1 VREAA
6 ARTVMRQVVLGQRRH
21 LVPGTALLVVHQV
34 CESLVPILIG
44 AVIDRAIGTGDPAAL
59 VRWLVALVVL
69 FAVLS
74 IAWFTNAVA
83 TERACQGAEHDTRL
97 RLVDRVLAATGG
109 VERRFKVGKLVS
121 IANTDAEEVGRLGDH
136 LPGAVGAG
144 AAVVVA
150 LSFFFAVDARLGL
163 LILAG
168 LPAVLTVEKLMAD
181 RLVDRWADEQEES
194 SEAAAVATDL
204 MAGLRVLKGLGAERA
219 AAGRYR
225 RASRESLGA
234 TLRAASAEAMAN
246 TVGTAVHGGFLAL
259 VALIAGRMAAG
270 GSITIGEFV
279 AAVGL
284 TQFLITPLETLGGA
298 ITSLAEARASANR
311 VAKVLETP
319 PAVADGW
326 RRLAAS
332 SGDTPEPPGASSGDT
347 PEPPGVT
354 GRLVLRGVSR
364 GKLRHLDLTA
374 APGDLIGLA
383 VPNPD
388 VARELVACLARE
400 VDPAS
405 GTLEIDGVP
414 FEDLELD
421 SLRRTVV
428 VSTHDA
434 TLFEG
439 TLADNVVP
447 HGEGPVPM
455 KVALESAGAAPVAES
470 LPAGAA
476 TDLGQ
481 RGRFL
486 SGGQAQRVALARA
499 LAADAPVLVL
509 HDPTT
514 AVDSVT
520 EQQVADGL
528 RRLRDGRT
536 TLVITTSPALLAA
549 CTRVVL
555 VGRKGS
561 RIYGTHAMLVAEE
574 AEYRRAVLA

>member
-1 VREAA
+1 MRQAA
-6 ARTVMRQVVLGQRRH
+6 ARTVMRQAVLGQRRH

-34 CESLVPILIG
+34 CESIVPIVIG
-44 AVIDRAIGTGDPAAL
+44 AVIDRAIGTGDTGAL
-59 VRWLVALVVL
+59 IRWLVALGVL
-69 FAVLS
+69 FALLS
-74 IAWFTNAVA
+74 AAWFTNAVS

-97 RLVDRVLAATGG
+97 RLVSRVLAASGG

-121 IANTDAEEVGRLGDH
+121 IANTDAAEVGRLGDH
-136 LPGAVGAG
+136 VPGAIG
-144 AAVVVA
+144 AAAAVMVA
-150 LSFFFAVDARLGL
+150 LGFLLAVDARLGL

-168 LPAVLTVEKLMAD
+168 LPAVLAVEKLMAD

-204 MAGLRVLKGLGAERA
+204 MAGLRVLKGLGAEQA

-225 RASRESLGA
+225 RASRKSLGA
-234 TLRAASAEAMAN
+234 TLQAASAEAMAN
-246 TVGTAVHGGFLAL
+246 TVGMAVHGGFLAL

-270 GSITIGEFV
+270 GSITVGEFV
-279 AAVGL
+279 AVVGL
-284 TQFLITPLETLGGA
+284 TQFLIAPLETLGGT

-311 VAKVLETP
+311 VAKVLDTP

-326 RRLAAS
+326 RRLPIS
-332 SGDTPEPPGASSGDT
+332 SGDTPEPPGA
-347 PEPPGVT
+347 VT

-364 GKLRHLDLTA
+364 GRLDHLDLA
-374 APGDLIGLA
+374 AGPGDMIGLA
-383 VPNPD
+383 VPDPD
-388 VARELVACLARE
+388 VAHDLVACLSRE
-400 VDPAS
+400 VDPSA
-405 GTLEIDGVP
+405 GTIEIDGIP

-421 SLRRTVV
+421 SLRRVVV

-447 HGEGPVPM
+447 SGAGAIPM
-455 KVALESAGAAPVAES
+455 DSALEAAGAASVAES
-470 LPAGAA
+470 LPAGPA

-520 EQQVADGL
+520 EQQVAEGL
-528 RRLRDGRT
+528 AGMREGRT

-549 CTRVVL
+549 CTRVVF

-561 RIYGTHAMLVAEE
+561 RLYGTHARLVSEA

>member
-1 VREAA
+1 MRDAA
-6 ARTVMRQVVLGQRRH
+6 ARTVMRQAILGQRRH
-21 LVPGTALLVVHQV
+21 LVPGMALLVTHQV
-34 CESLVPILIG
+34 CESVVPIVIG
-44 AVIDRAIGTGDPAAL
+44 AVIDRAIGTGDTTAL
-59 VRWLVALVVL
+59 VRWLVALAVL

-74 IAWFTNAVA
+74 VAWFTNAVA
-83 TERACQGAEHDTRL
+83 TERVCQGAEHDTRL
-97 RLVDRVLAATGG
+97 RLAARVLTATGG
-109 VERRFKVGKLVS
+109 AERRFKVGKLVS
-121 IANTDAEEVGRLGDH
+121 IANTDAAEVGRLGDH
-136 LPGAVGAG
+136 VPGAIGAG

-150 LSFFFAVDARLGL
+150 LGFLLAVDARLGL

-168 LPAVLTVEKLMAD
+168 LPAVLAVEKLMAD

-204 MAGLRVLKGLGAERA
+204 MAGLRVLKGVGAEQA

-225 RASRESLGA
+225 RASRQSLGA
-234 TLRAASAEAMAN
+234 TLRAASAEAVAN
-246 TVGTAVHGGFLAL
+246 AVGMSVHGGFLAL

-279 AAVGL
+279 AVVGL
-284 TQFLITPLETLGGA
+284 TQFLIAPLETLGGT

-326 RRLAAS
+326 RRLEGPA
-332 SGDTPEPPGASSGDT
+332 
-347 PEPPGVT
+347 T
-354 GRLVLRGVSR
+354 GRLLLRGVSR
-364 GKLRHLDLTA
+364 GKLSHLDLA
-374 APGDLIGLA
+374 AGPGDMIGLA
-383 VPNPD
+383 VPDPD
-388 VARELVACLARE
+388 VVHQLVACLSRE
-400 VDPAS
+400 ADPQA
-405 GTLEIDGVP
+405 GTIEIDGIP

-421 SLRRTVV
+421 SLRRAVV

-447 HGEGPVPM
+447 YGEGAVPLDR
-455 KVALESAGAAPVAES
+455 ALEAAGAASVMES

-481 RGRFL
+481 RGQFL

-528 RRLRDGRT
+528 VGLRAGRT
-536 TLVITTSPALLAA
+536 TLVVTTSPALLAA
-549 CTRVVL
+549 CTRVVF
-555 VGRKGS
+555 VGRNGA
-561 RIYGTHAMLVAEE
+561 RLYGTHPRLVTEA
-574 AEYRRAVLA
+574 AEYRRAVL

>member
-1 VREAA
+1 MRHAA
-6 ARTVMRQVVLGQRRH
+6 ARTVMRQAVLGQRRH
-21 LVPGTALLVVHQV
+21 LVPGTALLVLHQV
-34 CESLVPILIG
+34 CESLVPIVIG
-44 AVIDRAIGTGDPAAL
+44 VVVDQAIGSGDTAAL
-59 VRWLVALVVL
+59 VRWLVALAVL

-74 IAWFTNAVA
+74 FAWFTSAVS
-83 TERACQGAEHDTRL
+83 TERACQGAEHDARI
-97 RLVDRVLAATGG
+97 RLVDRVLAPTGG

-121 IANTDAEEVGRLGDH
+121 IANTDAAEVGRLGDH
-136 LPGAVGAG
+136 VPGAIGAG

-150 LSFFFAVDARLGL
+150 LGFLLAVDARIGL

-168 LPAVLTVEKLMAD
+168 LPAVLAVEKLLAD

-204 MAGLRVLKGLGAERA
+204 MAGLRVLKGLGAEQA
-219 AAGRYR
+219 AALRYR
-225 RASRESLGA
+225 RASQRSLGA
-234 TLRAASAEAMAN
+234 TLRAASAEALAN
-246 TVGTAVHGGFLAL
+246 TAGIAVHGGFLAL
-259 VALIAGRMAAG
+259 VALVAGRMAAG
-270 GSITIGEFV
+270 GTITIGEFV
-279 AAVGL
+279 AVAGL
-284 TQFLITPLETLGGA
+284 TQFLIAPLETLGGT
-298 ITSLAEARASANR
+298 ITSLAEARTSANR
-311 VAKVLETP
+311 VAKVLQTP
-319 PAVADGW
+319 PAVTDGW
-326 RRLAAS
+326 RRLQ
-332 SGDTPEPPGASSGDT
+332 EP
-347 PEPPGVT
+347 VT

-364 GKLRHLDLTA
+364 GKLSHLDLA
-374 APGDLIGLA
+374 AGPGDLIGLA
-383 VPNPD
+383 VPDPD

-400 VDPAS
+400 ADPTA
-405 GTLEIDGVP
+405 GTIEIDGIP
-414 FEDLELD
+414 FEDLELE
-421 SLRRTVV
+421 SLRRAVV

-447 HGEGPVPM
+447 YGEGAIPLDS
-455 KVALESAGAAPVAES
+455 ALESAGAASVAES

-476 TDLGQ
+476 TNLGQ

-528 RRLRDGRT
+528 ARLRRDRT

-549 CTRVVL
+549 CTRVVF
-555 VGRKGS
+555 VGPKGS
-561 RIYGTHAMLVAEE
+561 RLYGTHPRLVTE
-574 AEYRRAVLA
+574 ADDYRRAVLA

>member
-1 VREAA
+1 
-6 ARTVMRQVVLGQRRH
+6 
-21 LVPGTALLVVHQV
+21 
-34 CESLVPILIG
+34 
-44 AVIDRAIGTGDPAAL
+44 
-59 VRWLVALVVL
+59 
-69 FAVLS
+69 
-74 IAWFTNAVA
+74 
-83 TERACQGAEHDTRL
+83 
-97 RLVDRVLAATGG
+97 
-109 VERRFKVGKLVS
+109 
-121 IANTDAEEVGRLGDH
+121 
-136 LPGAVGAG
+136 
-144 AAVVVA
+144 
-150 LSFFFAVDARLGL
+150 
-163 LILAG
+163 
-168 LPAVLTVEKLMAD
+168 
-181 RLVDRWADEQEES
+181 
-194 SEAAAVATDL
+194 VATDL

-225 RASRESLGA
+225 RASRKSLGA
-234 TLRAASAEAMAN
+234 TLRAASAEAVAN
-246 TVGTAVHGGFLAL
+246 TVGMAVHGAFLAL

-279 AAVGL
+279 AVVGL

-298 ITSLAEARASANR
+298 VTSLAEARASANR

-326 RRLAAS
+326 RRLAVS
-332 SGDTPEPPGASSGDT
+332 SGDTPGPPGASSGDT

-374 APGDLIGLA
+374 GPGDLIGLA
-383 VPNPD
+383 VPDPD

-405 GTLEIDGVP
+405 GTLEIDGIP

-421 SLRRTVV
+421 SLRRAVV

-447 HGEGPVPM
+447 HGGGAVPLAA
-455 KVALESAGAAPVAES
+455 ALESAGAAQVAES
-470 LPAGAA
+470 LPAGAG

-520 EQQVADGL
+520 EQSVADGL
-528 RRLRDGRT
+528 RRSRDGRT

-549 CTRVVL
+549 CTRVVF

-561 RIYGTHAMLVAEE
+561 RIYGTHPMLVAEA

>member
-1 VREAA
+1 MSDAA
-6 ARTVMRQVVLGQRRH
+6 ARTVMRQAVLGQRRH
-21 LVPGTALLVVHQV
+21 LLPGTALLVVHQV
-34 CESLVPILIG
+34 CESLVPIVIG
-44 AVIDRAIGTGDPAAL
+44 AVIDRAIGTGDTGTL
-59 VRWLVALVVL
+59 VGWLVALVVL
-69 FAVLS
+69 FIVLS
-74 IAWFTNAVA
+74 VAWFTNAVA
-83 TERACQGAEHDTRL
+83 TERACQGAEHNTRI

-121 IANTDAEEVGRLGDH
+121 IANTDTEEVGRLGDH
-136 LPGAVGAG
+136 VPAAIGAA

-150 LSFFFAVDARLGL
+150 LGFLSAVDARLGL

-168 LPAVLTVEKLMAD
+168 LPAVLAVEKLMAD

-225 RASRESLGA
+225 RASRRSLGA

-270 GSITIGEFV
+270 GSLTIGEFV
-279 AAVGL
+279 AVVGL
-284 TQFLITPLETLGGA
+284 TQFLITPLEILGGA

-319 PAVADGW
+319 AAVADGW
-326 RRLAAS
+326 RRLE
-332 SGDTPEPPGASSGDT
+332 GP
-347 PEPPGVT
+347 VT

-364 GKLRHLDLTA
+364 KKLRHLDLTA
-374 APGDLIGLA
+374 GPGDLIGIA
-383 VPNPD
+383 VPDPD
-388 VARELVACLARE
+388 VARELVACLSRE
-400 VDPAS
+400 ADPDS
-405 GTLEIDGVP
+405 GTLEIDGIP

-428 VSTHDA
+428 VSTRDA

-447 HGEGPVPM
+447 NGETTIPLAA
-455 KVALESAGAAPVAES
+455 ALESAGAAQVTES

-520 EQQVADGL
+520 EQEVAEGL
-528 RRLRDGRT
+528 RRLRDVRT

-561 RIYGTHAMLVAEE
+561 RIYGTHHTLVSEE

>member
-1 VREAA
+1 MSDAA
-6 ARTVMRQVVLGQRRH
+6 ARTVMRQAVLGQRRH
-21 LVPGTALLVVHQV
+21 LAPGTALLVTHQV
-34 CESLVPILIG
+34 CETLVPIVIG
-44 AVIDRAIGTGDPAAL
+44 AVIDRAIRTGDTTAL
-59 VRWLVALVVL
+59 VGWLVALVVL
-69 FAVLS
+69 FTVLS

-83 TERACQGAEHDTRL
+83 TERACQGAEHGTRI
-97 RLVDRVLAATGG
+97 RLVERVLAATGG
-109 VERRFKVGKLVS
+109 VEQRFKVGKLVS

-136 LPGAVGAG
+136 VPGAFGAA

-150 LSFFFAVDARLGL
+150 LGFLVAVDARLGL
-163 LILAG
+163 LILVG
-168 LPAVLTVEKLMAD
+168 LPVVLAVEKLMAD

-225 RASRESLGA
+225 RASRESLAA

-246 TVGTAVHGGFLAL
+246 TVGMAINGGFLAL
-259 VALIAGRMAAG
+259 VALVAGRMAAG

-298 ITSLAEARASANR
+298 ITSLAEAKASASR

-326 RRLAAS
+326 RRLEGPA
-332 SGDTPEPPGASSGDT
+332 P
-347 PEPPGVT
+347 

-374 APGDLIGLA
+374 GPGDLIGLA
-383 VPNPD
+383 VPNAD
-388 VARELVACLARE
+388 IARDLVACLARE

-405 GTLEIDGVP
+405 GTIELDGIP
-414 FEDLELD
+414 YEDLELD
-421 SLRRTVV
+421 SLRRAVV

-447 HGEGPVPM
+447 NGEGAVPM
-455 KVALESAGAAPVAES
+455 DSALEAAGAASVAEG

-520 EQQVADGL
+520 EQEVADGL
-528 RRLRDGRT
+528 RRLRVGRT
-536 TLVITTSPALLAA
+536 TLVITTSPAVLAI
-549 CTRVVL
+549 CTRVL
-555 VGRKGS
+555 LIGRKGS
-561 RIYGTHAMLVAEE
+561 RTYGTHEMLVAEE
-574 AEYRRAVLA
+574 AEYRRAVLR

>member
-1 VREAA
+1 
-6 ARTVMRQVVLGQRRH
+6 
-21 LVPGTALLVVHQV
+21 
-34 CESLVPILIG
+34 
-44 AVIDRAIGTGDPAAL
+44 
-59 VRWLVALVVL
+59 
-69 FAVLS
+69 
-74 IAWFTNAVA
+74 
-83 TERACQGAEHDTRL
+83 
-97 RLVDRVLAATGG
+97 
-109 VERRFKVGKLVS
+109 
-121 IANTDAEEVGRLGDH
+121 
-136 LPGAVGAG
+136 
-144 AAVVVA
+144 
-150 LSFFFAVDARLGL
+150 
-163 LILAG
+163 
-168 LPAVLTVEKLMAD
+168 MAD

-204 MAGLRVLKGLGAERA
+204 MAGLRVLKGLGAEQA

-225 RASRESLGA
+225 RASRKSLGA
-234 TLRAASAEAMAN
+234 TLRAASAEAVAN
-246 TVGTAVHGGFLAL
+246 AVGMAVHGGFLAL

-270 GSITIGEFV
+270 GSITVGEFV
-279 AAVGL
+279 AVAGL
-284 TQFLITPLETLGGA
+284 TQFLIAPLETLGGT

-326 RRLAAS
+326 RRLDAAS
-332 SGDTPEPPGASSGDT
+332 SGGT

-364 GKLRHLDLTA
+364 GKLSHLDLA
-374 APGDLIGLA
+374 AGPGDIVGLA
-383 VPNPD
+383 VPDPD

-400 VDPAS
+400 ADPAA
-405 GTLEIDGVP
+405 GTIEIDGIP

-421 SLRRTVV
+421 SLRRAVV

-447 HGEGPVPM
+447 YGEGAIPLDS
-455 KVALESAGAAPVAES
+455 ALEAAGAASVAES
-470 LPAGAA
+470 LPAGPA
-476 TDLGQ
+476 TNLGQ

-528 RRLRDGRT
+528 VRLRAGRT

-549 CTRVVL
+549 CSRVVF

-561 RIYGTHAMLVAEE
+561 RLYGTHSRLVTEA